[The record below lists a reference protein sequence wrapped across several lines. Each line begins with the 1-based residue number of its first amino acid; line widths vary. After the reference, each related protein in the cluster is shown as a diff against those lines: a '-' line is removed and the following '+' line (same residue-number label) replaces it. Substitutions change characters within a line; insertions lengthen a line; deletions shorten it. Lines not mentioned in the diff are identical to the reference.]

1 MHARL
6 SWCNIRY
13 HVLVAQVLSMMLLL
27 QVVQAV
33 HAVVYKG
40 SRMLFKAPV
49 AGCPYCSDL
58 FSIRC

>member
-1 MHARL
+1 
-6 SWCNIRY
+6 
-13 HVLVAQVLSMMLLL
+13 MMLLL

-40 SRMLFKAPV
+40 SRMLFKAPI